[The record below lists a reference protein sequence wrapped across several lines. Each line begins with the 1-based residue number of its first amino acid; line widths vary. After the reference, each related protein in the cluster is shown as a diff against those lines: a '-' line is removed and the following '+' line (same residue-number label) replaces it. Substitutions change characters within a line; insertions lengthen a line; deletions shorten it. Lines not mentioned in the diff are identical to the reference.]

1 MEYHEKNENKLT
13 VWQKLKAAMKLSKKL
28 FTATI
33 ALLIILSIAG
43 IIYVSQF
50 EEEAPEV
57 KEPEI
62 VTKKTVVPKIGK
74 PKPMPATEL
83 SLREV
88 AIIIDDMGYDL
99 NAVKKLLK
107 IDANLTFAI
116 LPFQPYSRQA
126 SEMLHKAKREILLH
140 LPMEPVSYPREK
152 PGEGALFTDMNNEE
166 LLLQLRNNIAAVPYV
181 VGVNNHMGSRFM
193 MDDQRLSLIFKELKR
208 KNLFFVDSRTSPD
221 TKALS
226 VAQAIGLNIAE
237 RKVFID
243 NDRNYNEIYNHL
255 INVAKSNDD
264 FPQIII
270 GHPYPETILA
280 LKDAVNVMRKKG
292 VSIVPASQIIKKN
305 SKRNNSSLIHKQ

>member
-1 MEYHEKNENKLT
+1 
-13 VWQKLKAAMKLSKKL
+13 MKLSKKL

-43 IIYVSQF
+43 MIYVLQF
-50 EEEAPEV
+50 EEEKPEK
-57 KEPEI
+57 KEPEK
-62 VTKKTVVPKIGK
+62 VTKKKVIPKIGK
-74 PKPMPATEL
+74 PKPVPKTTVP
-83 SLREV
+83 LREV
-88 AIIIDDMGYDL
+88 AIIIDDIGYDL

-107 IDANLTFAI
+107 IDADLTFAI

-126 SEMLHKAKREILLH
+126 SEMLHKAKRETLLH

-166 LLLQLRNNIAAVPYV
+166 LLMQLRNNIAAVPYV

-208 KNLFFVDSRTSPD
+208 KNLFFVDSRTAPD

-226 VAQAIGLNIAE
+226 VAKDIGLNIAE

-243 NDRNYNEIYNHL
+243 NNRNYNEIYNQL
-255 INVAKSNDD
+255 IDIAKSKND

-280 LKDAVNVMRKKG
+280 LKDAAKVMRKQG

-305 SKRNNSSLIHKQ
+305 SKRNNRLLNHKQ